1 MIIIIVITVAD
12 DGGEDYYSHFSYPR
26 CYHYHYYHRY
36 ISVVVVVVLFGGV
49 TFVCSS
55 LHDAAG
61 MEVSQTFLRIKRPGG
76 ARHYGNGGISRQS
89 VKIDC
94 HRENRAPRGVV
105 TARRNATGARHGPS
119 LLSITNRQAANG
131 GEFIW
136 GA

>member
-36 ISVVVVVVLFGGV
+36 ISVVVVVLFGGV

-105 TARRNATGARHGPS
+105 TAHRNATGARHGPS